1 MNDDKVFTSK
11 ENDIDEDHP
20 ELCNEST
27 IQIEP
32 KILTQEVSKMEGDEL
47 QEKDSNKSN
56 IEHVSMSISKSKPV
70 TLKLSQES
78 KSDINVHD
86 RLTQDRRDINTDY
99 DSSS

>member
-1 MNDDKVFTSK
+1 
-11 ENDIDEDHP
+11 
-20 ELCNEST
+20 
-27 IQIEP
+27 
-32 KILTQEVSKMEGDEL
+32 
-47 QEKDSNKSN
+47 
-56 IEHVSMSISKSKPV
+56 MSISKAKPV